1 MTQQITGSRLL
12 VGDRVIAFTADSDAV
27 VTAVETVDH
36 GGIMLTLDVYDRDAS
51 TSVGSTYFI
60 TAPDA
65 EHTVRR
71 PEDSV
76 RKRAGRPEHRM

>member
-1 MTQQITGSRLL
+1 MTQQIIGSRLAI
-12 VGDRVIAFTADSDAV
+12 GDRIIAFTADSDAV
-27 VTAVETVDH
+27 VTAAETVEH
-36 GGIMLTLDVYDRDAS
+36 GIMLALDVYDRNS
-51 TSVGSTYFI
+51 VTTVGSTYFI